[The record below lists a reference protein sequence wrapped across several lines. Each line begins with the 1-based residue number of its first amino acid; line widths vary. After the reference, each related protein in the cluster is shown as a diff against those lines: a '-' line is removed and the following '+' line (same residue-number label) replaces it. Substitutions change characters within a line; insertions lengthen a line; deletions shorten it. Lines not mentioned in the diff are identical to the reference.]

1 MEGCLTMSEKK
12 IDFIKWQAN
21 HRSDDEETEKLLDEF
36 SNQLHILTFRL
47 NRNGSDV
54 ISDCNGRI
62 VFVNRD
68 FQFEVSVGDTWICKL
83 TPAQNCAYATP
94 LMKIT
99 LNDVLNFNEQLR
111 ENVLGILW
119 QKHGSD
125 LKVIFENRYKNELQS
140 KIAEEFKTDY
150 EEKINRISKEKEE
163 IEDELHQT
171 RFQLKSQDTS
181 SSVDLDEFILLG
193 TDDIVTKSD
202 PNVGL
207 SKPPESQSKGVVGSN
222 TVRST
227 DGNPPPVSQISVPQ
241 IKRAAAVTQKYDVIR
256 IGPDT
261 ISSPSFTDNKYF
273 VHISPDYKLLLIR
286 PDEDGDVYCINK
298 MIRLKDLGLVSG
310 FTSKKYLVAE
320 YNEQYRGMLVRL

>member
-1 MEGCLTMSEKK
+1 MSEKK
-12 IDFIKWQAN
+12 IDLIEWQAS
-21 HRSDDEETEKLLDEF
+21 HRFDDEETEKLLEEF
-36 SNQLHILTFRL
+36 SNQLHILTFIL
-47 NRNGSDV
+47 DRNGTNV
-54 ISDCNGRI
+54 ISLQNGCI
-62 VFVNRD
+62 IFVNRD

-83 TPAQNCAYATP
+83 TPAHNCAYATP

-111 ENVLGILW
+111 ENVLRVLW

-125 LKVIFENRYKNELQS
+125 LKVIFDNRYKSELQS
-140 KIAEEFKTDY
+140 KIAEELKTDY

-171 RFQLKSQDTS
+171 RFQLKSQETS
-181 SSVDLDEFILLG
+181 SAVDLEEFIFLG
-193 TDDIVTKSD
+193 TDDKVTKSD
-202 PNVGL
+202 PNMDL
-207 SKPPESQSKGVVGSN
+207 PKSPEFQSDVVVESYPI
-222 TVRST
+222 RST
-227 DGNPPPVSQISVPQ
+227 DGSPPSVGQISAPQ
-241 IKRAAAVTQKYDVIR
+241 IKRTVAVTQKYEVMR

-261 ISSPSFTDNKYF
+261 ISSPSFTDNNYF
-273 VHISPDYKLLLIR
+273 VHISPDYKLLVIR

-310 FTSKKYLVAE
+310 FTSRKFLAAE

>member
-1 MEGCLTMSEKK
+1 MSEKK
-12 IDFIKWQAN
+12 IDLIEWQAS
-21 HRSDDEETEKLLDEF
+21 HRFDDEETEKLFREF
-36 SNQLHILTFRL
+36 SNQLYILTFRL
-47 NRNGSDV
+47 DRNGTKV
-54 ISDCNGRI
+54 ISQHNGCI
-62 VFVNRD
+62 IFVNRD

-94 LMKIT
+94 LIKIT

-111 ENVLGILW
+111 ENVLRVLW

-125 LKVIFENRYKNELQS
+125 LKVIFENRYKNEIQS
-140 KIAEEFKTDY
+140 KIAEELKTDY

-171 RFQLKSQDTS
+171 RFQLKSQETS
-181 SSVDLDEFILLG
+181 SPVDLDEFIFLG
-193 TDDIVTKSD
+193 TDDIITKSD
-202 PNVGL
+202 PNVNL
-207 SKPPESQSKGVVGSN
+207 PKSSEFKSNVVAESN
-222 TVRST
+222 PIRST
-227 DGNPPPVSQISVPQ
+227 DGSPAPVSQISAPQ
-241 IKRAAAVTQKYDVIR
+241 IKRTGAVTQKYEVTR

-298 MIRLKDLGLVSG
+298 TIRLKDLGLVSG
-310 FTSKKYLVAE
+310 FTNRKFLVAE